1 MEGNMNEEKITVST
15 PEQTTQESERTFTQ
29 AELDAIVGDRLKRER
44 ARYADY
50 DALKEKAA
58 QYDAEKEAEKSE
70 LEKATERAAALQAE
84 LDDMKHQSEVRA
96 LRDKVALQTGVPATL
111 LSADTEDE
119 LMDQANKILEF
130 AKPNAYPSVKDG
142 GEVTHNV
149 GKRTAKQQFAE
160 WAEEALG

>member
-1 MEGNMNEEKITVST
+1 MEEN
-15 PEQTTQESERTFTQ
+15 QERTFTQ
-29 AELDAIVGDRLKRER
+29 EELDAIVQDRLKRER
-44 ARYADY
+44 DKYSDY
-50 DALKEKAA
+50 DALKEKAE

-84 LDDMKHQSEVRA
+84 LDGMKHLNEVRA

-111 LSADTEDE
+111 LSADTEEE
-119 LMDQANKILEF
+119 LMEQANKILEF
-130 AKPNAYPSVKDG
+130 AKPNAYPAVKDG